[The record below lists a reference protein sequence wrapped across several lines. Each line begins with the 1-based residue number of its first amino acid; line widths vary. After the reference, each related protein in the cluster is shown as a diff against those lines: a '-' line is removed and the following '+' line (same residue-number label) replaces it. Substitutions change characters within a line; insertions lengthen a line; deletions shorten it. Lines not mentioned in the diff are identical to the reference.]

1 MAEKWVATLTAS
13 PVLATKLSNNAYAAL
28 PCAYL
33 ILEGDMT
40 LPKEYQESMV
50 ALQAQ
55 KTGDF
60 TLSMSL
66 GPFPSSELDG

>member
-60 TLSMSL
+60 TLYRC
-66 GPFPSSELDG
+66 PSGHSPHLS